1 MTLFEQYLQQTN
13 ETGVVTEVIHS
24 LVHVAGL
31 PGATPGEVILFDT
44 GEFGQVLSLSPAS
57 AEIMLFSKNP
67 IKVGSKA
74 TRTTHMLEIPTGNEL
89 IGHTLDPFGVP
100 LDATTQ
106 FTRPKEARVVD
117 IQPSGIATRKRI
129 SKPFSTGMS
138 LVDLMI
144 PLGKGQRELVIGDRK
159 TGKTHFL
166 MQTILYQA
174 KAGTLCIYA
183 AIGKKKLEIKKVEEF
198 FKKAGISQN
207 TIIVASSSHDP
218 TGVIYLTPYTGMAIA
233 EYFKDNGRD
242 VLLIMDDLSSHAK
255 FYREISLLGK
265 RFPGR
270 NSYPGDIFYTHAR
283 LLERAGNFITKTGE
297 NSITCLPV
305 VETTQGD
312 LSGYIQTNLMSMTD
326 GHIYFD
332 IDLFINGRRPAIN
345 TFLSVTRVGRQT
357 QSDLNRSISRELNS
371 FLTLYDKMQ
380 NFVHFGAELTA
391 SVKDTLAQGDKVL
404 QFFTI
409 TSDQAI
415 PPDLQLIFFSLLWQ
429 GAWKQ
434 KHYGEMRQDIETLS
448 KRYETDQNLRNQIS
462 NLIQKSKDFNALLNS
477 VQGQMQLF
485 ITASPASPAP
495 LPAAPQVSQQSAT
508 VPNQPTPV
516 QSPQA
521 PNSTPST
528 QAPTPQVPPP
538 PPGPPKQTDNEDEDD
553 T

>member
-1 MTLFEQYLQQTN
+1 MNLFDQYLQQTN

-31 PGATPGEVILFDT
+31 PGATPGEVVLFET
-44 GEFGQVLSLSPAS
+44 GEFGQVLSLSPAA
-57 AEIMLFSKNP
+57 AEIMLFSKDP
-67 IKVGSKA
+67 IKVGTKA
-74 TRTTHMLEIPTGNEL
+74 TRTTHMLEVPTGSEL
-89 IGHTLDPFGVP
+89 LGHTLDPFGVP
-100 LDATTQ
+100 LNTTNT
-106 FTRPKEARVVD
+106 FTTPKESRPVD
-117 IQPSGIATRKRI
+117 IEPGGIATRKRI

-174 KAGTLCIYA
+174 RLGTLCIYA
-183 AIGKKKLEIKKVEEF
+183 GIGKKKLEIKKVEEF
-198 FKKAGISQN
+198 FQKTGVSQN
-207 TIIVASSSHDP
+207 TIIVASSSNDP
-218 TGVIYLTPYTGMAIA
+218 VGVIYLTPYTAMAIA
-233 EYFKDNGRD
+233 EYFKDCGRD

-297 NSITCLPV
+297 ASITCLPV

-312 LSGYIQTNLMSMTD
+312 LSGYVQTNLMSMTD

-357 QSDLNRSISRELNS
+357 QSDLSRSVSRELTS
-371 FLTLYDKMQ
+371 FLTLYDRMQ

-404 QFFTI
+404 NFFTI
-409 TSDQAI
+409 TSDRAI
-415 PPDLQLIFFSLLWQ
+415 SPELQLIFFSLLWQ
-429 GAWKQ
+429 GAWKE
-434 KHYGEMRQDIETLS
+434 KNFATMRQDIEKLL
-448 KRYETDQNLRNQIS
+448 KAYETDQTFRNTIS
-462 NLIQKSKDFNALLNS
+462 ALIQHSKDFNSLLSN
-477 VQGQMQLF
+477 VKQQMQTF
-485 ITASPASPAP
+485 ILSA
-495 LPAAPQVSQQSAT
+495 PAAPPKRSTQGEHPAVQQA
-508 VPNQPTPV
+508 QM
-516 QSPQA
+516 QQIA
-521 PNSTPST
+521 PST
-528 QAPTPQVPPP
+528 
-538 PPGPPKQTDNEDEDD
+538 EDKDEV
-553 T
+553 